1 MLMSASMPFQFFVFP
16 LETLKCIVAFLT
28 GLFSD
33 KLIKRY
39 LCLLSHVAA
48 DFLIFNLTGR
58 QGVCVVPVE
67 TPASG
72 KSRLDPGCQLGG

>member
-1 MLMSASMPFQFFVFP
+1 MSARIPCTFFVFP
-16 LETLKCIVAFLT
+16 SEALACVIAFLT
-28 GLFSD
+28 DLFSD
-33 KLIKRY
+33 KLIIRY
-39 LCLLSHVAA
+39 LSLFNPVAA
-48 DFLIFNLTGR
+48 DLLIFVNSTGR